1 MRRPSPSR
9 GGLEIAH
16 KALLPRFAV
25 ASALLFATAA
35 SAARPL
41 DTEDTGTAERVELE
55 LSLDHETTSSGR
67 AWAFTGVVNVGVLPN
82 LELNVQG
89 QVGLADPDESGAR
102 GGVGDSVLGLK
113 YRFVDETEVH
123 PALLGRLTLRVPT
136 GSESRGLGENGVDV
150 GVLLA
155 ISKQLGA
162 LTVTGNVGY
171 TFVTEGGD
179 LDVVTLA
186 ASLEWPIPET
196 TWTVVGELVGHVAV
210 GQDADDTLVIRGGVR
225 YQLLTGEPQRAA
237 IIRSATL
244 DAAVG
249 IGLTFASPDVVAT
262 VGLTLGF

>member
-1 MRRPSPSR
+1 MRRLPPRR
-9 GGLEIAH
+9 GELEIAR
-16 KALLPRFAV
+16 KALLKGLAF
-25 ASALLFATAA
+25 ASALLFATTA

-55 LSLDHETTSSGR
+55 LGVDQASDRS
-67 AWAFTGVVNVGVLPN
+67 WAFTGVVNVGVLSN
-82 LELNVQG
+82 LELSVQG
-89 QVGLADPDESGAR
+89 QEGLDDPDESGPL

-113 YRFVDETEVH
+113 YRFLDEADSY
-123 PALLGRLTLRVPT
+123 PALLGRLTLRLPT
-136 GSESRGLGENGVDV
+136 GSESRGFGDDGVDL

-155 ISKQLGA
+155 ASKQFGS

-171 TFVTEGGD
+171 TFVIEGGD
-179 LDVVTLA
+179 LDFVTLA

-196 TWTVVGELVGHVAV
+196 TWTVVGELVGRVAV

-225 YQLLTGEPQRAA
+225 YQLLTGDPRRVA

-249 IGLTFASPDVVAT
+249 FGLTSASPDVVAT